1 MEKITKCEKEGSMK
15 NLRGCF
21 VSTKKVK
28 VDGISLDL
36 KQKYCYQVLVLDL
49 TESKLK
55 YTKEMAIDSL
65 NNMGWCKF
73 DDVVEALGEKQ
84 ANKVVKYC
92 EQRNKPKTDG
102 VWWNE

>member
-1 MEKITKCEKEGSMK
+1 MECGGMK
-15 NLRGCF
+15 SLRGIF

-28 VDGISLDL
+28 SEDIHIDL
-36 KQKYCYQVLVLDL
+36 KSKYCYQVLVLDL

-73 DDVVEALGEKQ
+73 DDVVEVLGKKQ
-84 ANKVVKYC
+84 ASKVVKYC
-92 EQRNKPKTDG
+92 EQLNKQ
-102 VWWNE
+102 NEE